1 MKDFNQLTERAQAAV
16 IGAQRLA
23 EEYRAPEIDSVHLL
37 ASLLEDPEG
46 VPAVVLRQLGTDV
59 ARLEKSARTV
69 LDARAKVFGGTAL
82 VTAFLALGAC
92 APPLVTLSGS
102 TTTGAGTL
110 SLV

>member
-1 MKDFNQLTERAQAAV
+1 MKDFNKLTERAQAAV

-59 ARLEKSARTV
+59 ARLEKSTRAV
-69 LDARAKVFGGTAL
+69 LDSRAKVFGAAEPT
-82 VTAFLALGAC
+82 LGRE
-92 APPLVTLSGS
+92 LRDVL
-102 TTTGAGTL
+102 
-110 SLV
+110 